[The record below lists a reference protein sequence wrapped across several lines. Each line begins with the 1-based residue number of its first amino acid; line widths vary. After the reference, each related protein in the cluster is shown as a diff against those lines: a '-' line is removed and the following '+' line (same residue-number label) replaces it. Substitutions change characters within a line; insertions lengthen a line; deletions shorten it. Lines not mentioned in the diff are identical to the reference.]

1 MNLYSLAI
9 QQLTRQHMATIEA
22 LVRQQPEFDRVED
35 LADRL
40 RQAGVRAEARYVP
53 TEKLFIAV
61 RGGIEQVEAALEQ
74 LSRLNRLNCVAG
86 QGSSWQLVHQDHSI
100 TQPAVLV
107 IHL

>member
-22 LVRQQPEFDRVED
+22 LVRQQPEFERVEY
-35 LADRL
+35 LAGRL
-40 RQAGVRAEARYVP
+40 RESGVRAEARYVP
-53 TEKLFIAV
+53 AEKLFIAV
-61 RGGIEQVEAALEQ
+61 RGGIAQVETALEQ
-74 LSRLNRLNCVAG
+74 VCRLNRLHCVPG
-86 QGSSWQLVHQDHSI
+86 SSSWQLVHQDHSI

>member
-35 LADRL
+35 LASRL
-40 RQAGVRAEARYVP
+40 RDSGVRAEARYVP

-61 RGGIEQVEAALEQ
+61 RGDIAQVEAALEQ
-74 LSRLNRLNCVAG
+74 LCRLNRLNSVPSS
-86 QGSSWQLVHQDHSI
+86 SSWQLVHQDHSI

>member
-40 RQAGVRAEARYVP
+40 RQAGAR
-53 TEKLFIAV
+53 
-61 RGGIEQVEAALEQ
+61 RGALCADGKA
-74 LSRLNRLNCVAG
+74 LHRCARR
-86 QGSSWQLVHQDHSI
+86 H
-100 TQPAVLV
+100 
-107 IHL
+107 

>member
-1 MNLYSLAI
+1 MNLYSIAI

-53 TEKLFIAV
+53 AEKLFIAV
-61 RGGIEQVEAALEQ
+61 YGDIAHVEAALEQ
-74 LSRLNRLNCVAG
+74 LCRLNRLNSVPSS
-86 QGSSWQLVHQDHSI
+86 SSWQLVHQDHSI